1 MATLAEFR
9 AQYPQYDS
17 VPDVAL
23 ADSLHQKFYSKMPK
37 MEFYKTI
44 GLGAATAIPGA
55 ENVVTGVKPPEV
67 SMRDRIM
74 GVIETPLAL
83 GANLAGGAIAP
94 IVGIVGTLASGK
106 YGTQEGI
113 RAGQEA
119 MKAVQYQPRTQTA
132 REALGAVGEFLQPV
146 TSALPPTLGAAGTS
160 LNALA
165 PAAMMQ
171 TGAVVRP
178 MVTQATAP
186 VRNALA
192 NVMTREQPSMVGMG
206 AASTAEDLMRQQRLE
221 QFGIRAT
228 AGEREKNLQK
238 QQFESDVQRG
248 ALPGVSEDVK
258 AKLGRELG
266 AFKVGQ
272 KQDILNQFERMTNQV
287 VGPEGIGIDRSAPR
301 AIGNIIDKQLVK
313 QYQDKLKK
321 VDDAYQAARDSGE
334 TKQIVDTAKLEQWLA
349 DNAPEAI
356 SVPQIQTIGA
366 KLDALKKVTGNQVS
380 IDDLENIYKSAG
392 NLAEGNP
399 SAARFMGQV
408 KGVINDMTEGA
419 GGDLYRAARMERK
432 QLAKDFENVKRVD
445 DLLSTKAGKT
455 DRKVALDNVYD
466 HIVVD
471 GSLEEMRTVTQLLKK
486 GGKEGQQVYK
496 ELTGYTLQRMKDLLL
511 KKGDET
517 DNIRLNN
524 FNNFVTQLDRE
535 DKLAYMFGKAG
546 RDKLLDLKQ
555 SISDVMVKEPG
566 AVNYPNTAG
575 AVLRGLEAL
584 QNLPFKI
591 PGTQTAAEFAR
602 GLQYKKQLQ
611 ESLKQPNQLAP
622 KQTNKNA
629 LNNTPVKID
638 LTGMANGKE

>member
-1 MATLAEFR
+1 MANLSSILNDPNYVNANAETKAAIFEKFS
-9 AQYPQYDS
+9 AQDKNFTGANPETQQAIR
-17 VPDVAL
+17 V
-23 ADSLHQKFYSKMPK
+23 KFGIAPP
-37 MEFYKTI
+37 
-44 GLGAATAIPGA
+44 AA
-55 ENVVTGVKPPEV
+55 PEV

-83 GANLAGGAIAP
+83 GATLAGGAIAP
-94 IVGIVGTLASGK
+94 IVGIAGTLASGK

-146 TSALPPTLGAAGTS
+146 TSALPPTLGSVGTS
-160 LNALA
+160 INALA
-165 PAAMMQ
+165 PAAVMQ
-171 TGAVVRP
+171 AGALARP
-178 MVTQATAP
+178 MVTQTTAP

-192 NVMTREQPSMVGMG
+192 NVMTREQQPGMVGMG

-248 ALPGVSEDVK
+248 ALAGVSEEAK
-258 AKLGRELG
+258 AELGKQYG
-266 AFKVGQ
+266 AFKTGQ
-272 KQDILNQFERMTNQV
+272 KQDILNQFERMTEE
-287 VGPEGIGIDRSAPR
+287 VGGTIDRSTPR
-301 AIGNIIDKQLVK
+301 AVGTVIDKALVK
-313 QYQDKLKK
+313 QYQDKIKK
-321 VDDAYQAARDSGE
+321 VDAAYQAARDSGE
-334 TKQIVDTAKLEQWLA
+334 TKQIVDTTKLEQWLTE
-349 DNAPEAI
+349 NAPEAI

-366 KLDALKKVTGNQVS
+366 RLDALKRATNNQIS

-408 KGVINDMTEGA
+408 KGVINEMTEGA
-419 GGDLYRAARMERK
+419 GGDLYRAARTERK
-432 QLAKDFENVKRVD
+432 QLAKQFEDVDRVD
-445 DLLSTKAGKT
+445 KLLSTKAGKT
-455 DRKVALDNVYD
+455 DRKVALDDVYN

-471 GSLEEMRTVTQLLKK
+471 GSLEEMRTVTSLLKK
-486 GGKEGQQVYK
+486 TPEGQQAYK
-496 ELTGYTLQRMKDLLL
+496 ELQGYTLQRMKDLLL
-511 KKGDET
+511 KQGEET

-535 DKLAYMFGKAG
+535 DKLGYMFGKTG
-546 RDKLLDLKQ
+546 RDRLLDLKQ

-584 QNLPFKI
+584 QKLPFKI
-591 PGTQTAAEFAR
+591 PGAQTAAEFAR
-602 GLQYKKQLQ
+602 ERQYKKQLA
-611 ESLKQPNQLAP
+611 ESLQQPNQLAP
-622 KQTNKNA
+622 KQQNRNA
-629 LNNTPVKID
+629 LVPKID
-638 LTGMANGKE
+638 LTGMANK

>member
-1 MATLAEFR
+1 MANLSSILNDPNYVNANAETKAAIFDKFS
-9 AQYPQYDS
+9 AQDKNFIGANPETQQAIRIKFGV
-17 VPDVAL
+17 VPAP
-23 ADSLHQKFYSKMPK
+23 A
-37 MEFYKTI
+37 
-44 GLGAATAIPGA
+44 
-55 ENVVTGVKPPEV
+55 PEV

-83 GANLAGGAIAP
+83 GATLGGGLISP
-94 IVGIVGTLASGK
+94 IVGVVGTLASGK

-132 REALGAVGEFLQPV
+132 REALGAVSEFLQPV
-146 TSALPPTLGAAGTS
+146 TSALPPTLGAAGTT

-171 TGAVVRP
+171 AGAVARP
-178 MVTQATAP
+178 AITQATAP

-192 NVMTREQPSMVGMG
+192 NVMTREQQPGMVGMG

-228 AGEREKNLQK
+228 AGEREKNLAK

-248 ALPGVSEDVK
+248 ALAGVSEEAK
-258 AKLGRELG
+258 AELGKQYG
-266 AFKVGQ
+266 AFKTGQ
-272 KQDILNQFERMTNQV
+272 KQDILNQFERMTEE
-287 VGPEGIGIDRSAPR
+287 VGGTIDRSTPR
-301 AIGNIIDKQLVK
+301 AVGTVIDKALVK
-313 QYQDKLKK
+313 QYQDKIKR
-321 VDDAYQAARDSGE
+321 VDAAYQAARDSGE
-334 TKQIVDTAKLEQWLA
+334 TKQIVDTTKLEQWLTE
-349 DNAPEAI
+349 NAPEAI

-366 KLDALKKVTGNQVS
+366 RLDALKRATNNQIS

-408 KGVINDMTEGA
+408 KGVINEMTEGA
-419 GGDLYRAARMERK
+419 GGDLYRAARTERK
-432 QLAKDFENVKRVD
+432 QLAKQFEDVDRVD
-445 DLLSTKAGKT
+445 KLLSTKAGKT
-455 DRKVALDNVYD
+455 DRKVALDDVYN

-471 GSLEEMRTVTQLLKK
+471 GSLEEMRTVTSLLKK
-486 GGKEGQQVYK
+486 TPEGQQAYK
-496 ELTGYTLQRMKDLLL
+496 ELQGYTLQRMKDLLL
-511 KKGDET
+511 KQGEET

-535 DKLAYMFGKAG
+535 DKLGYMFGKTG
-546 RDKLLDLKQ
+546 RDRLLDLKQ

-584 QNLPFKI
+584 QKLPFKI
-591 PGTQTAAEFAR
+591 PGAQTAAEFAR
-602 GLQYKKQLQ
+602 ERQYKKQLA
-611 ESLKQPNQLAP
+611 ESLQQPNQLAP
-622 KQTNKNA
+622 KQQNRNA
-629 LNNTPVKID
+629 LVPKID
-638 LTGMANGKE
+638 LTGMANK

>member
-55 ENVVTGVKPPEV
+55 ENVVTGVKQPEV

-146 TSALPPTLGAAGTS
+146 TGALPPTLGSVGTS

-192 NVMTREQPSMVGMG
+192 NVMTREQPGMVGMG

-258 AKLGRELG
+258 AKLGREYG

-272 KQDILNQFERMTNQV
+272 KEDILNQFERMTNQV

-584 QNLPFKI
+584 QNLPVKI

-602 GLQYKKQLQ
+602 GLQYKKQLA

-622 KQTNKNA
+622 KQTNRNA
-629 LNNTPVKID
+629 LVPKID
-638 LTGMANGKE
+638 LTGMAE

>member
-1 MATLAEFR
+1 MANLSSILNDPNYVNANAETKAAIFDKFS
-9 AQYPQYDS
+9 AQDKNFIGANPETQQAIRIKFGV
-17 VPDVAL
+17 VPAP
-23 ADSLHQKFYSKMPK
+23 A
-37 MEFYKTI
+37 
-44 GLGAATAIPGA
+44 
-55 ENVVTGVKPPEV
+55 PEV

-83 GANLAGGAIAP
+83 GATLGGGLISP
-94 IVGIVGTLASGK
+94 IVGVVGTLASGK

-132 REALGAVGEFLQPV
+132 REALSAVGEFLQPV
-146 TSALPPTLGAAGTS
+146 TSALPPTLGAAGTT

-171 TGAVVRP
+171 AGAIARPVVSQA
-178 MVTQATAP
+178 VTP
-186 VRNALA
+186 VQNALA
-192 NVMTREQPSMVGMG
+192 KVMTREQQPGMVGMG

-248 ALPGVSEDVK
+248 ALAGVSEEAK
-258 AKLGRELG
+258 AELGKQYG
-266 AFKVGQ
+266 AFKTGQ
-272 KQDILNQFERMTNQV
+272 KQDILNQFERMTEQV
-287 VGPEGIGIDRSAPR
+287 GGTIDRSTPR
-301 AIGNIIDKQLVK
+301 AVGTVIDKALVK
-313 QYQDKLKK
+313 QYQDKIKK

-334 TKQIVDTAKLEQWLA
+334 TKQIVDTTKLEQWLTE
-349 DNAPEAI
+349 NAPEAI

-366 KLDALKKVTGNQVS
+366 RLDALKRATNNQIS

-408 KGVINDMTEGA
+408 KGVINEMTEGA
-419 GGDLYRAARMERK
+419 GGDLYRAARTERK
-432 QLAKDFENVKRVD
+432 QLAKQFEDVDRVD
-445 DLLSTKAGKT
+445 KLLSTKAGKT
-455 DRKVALDNVYD
+455 DRKVALDDVYN

-471 GSLEEMRTVTQLLKK
+471 GSLEEMRTVTSLLKK
-486 GGKEGQQVYK
+486 TPEGQQAYK
-496 ELTGYTLQRMKDLLL
+496 ELQGYTLQRMKDLLL
-511 KKGDET
+511 KQGEET

-535 DKLAYMFGKAG
+535 DKLGYMFGKTG
-546 RDKLLDLKQ
+546 RDRLLDLKQ

-584 QNLPFKI
+584 QKLPFKI
-591 PGTQTAAEFAR
+591 PGAQTAAEFAR
-602 GLQYKKQLQ
+602 ERQYKKQLA
-611 ESLKQPNQLAP
+611 ESLQQPNQLAP
-622 KQTNKNA
+622 KQQNRNA
-629 LNNTPVKID
+629 LIPKID
-638 LTGMANGKE
+638 LTGMANK